1 MVIACAL
8 VVGCGKKGPPLP
20 PLQRLPV
27 APPDLSVAR
36 IDQDV
41 YVRFKVPTA
50 NVDGIAPADVA
61 RVELYAITADRV
73 PQARTPEGLRRLATL
88 IASEVV
94 RNPLPPPP
102 PAQEGQPPPAPL
114 PPAPGIDQGAV
125 VVIRETLTPELRA
138 LAPLP
143 EDADAKQAAQE
154 AQDVPRP
161 LVAPP
166 EAAGPQR
173 YYFAVAVSNR
183 GRYGPLTA
191 IVPAPLGPTSGAP
204 GRPDLD
210 VAETSMSLKWAA
222 PADARGGEEA
232 AAGDLLPSRPIVPGP
247 PPTMYDVYEVPREA
261 PVNASP
267 SVPVA
272 LTPGPIGVREFT
284 KGDIALGAERCFA
297 VRAVDIVSGVHVR
310 GPASEMVCESF
321 ADTFPPGPAQNLEA
335 IATTGVIA
343 LLWESS
349 AAKDLAGYLVL
360 RGEVG
365 SATLTPLNPAPVA
378 VTTFRDETARAGV
391 RYVYAIVAVDTAGNR
406 SPESNRVE
414 ETARE

>member
-73 PQARTPEGLRRLATL
+73 PQARTPERLRRLATL

-102 PAQEGQPPPAPL
+102 PVKEGQPPPAPL

-125 VVIRETLTPELRA
+125 VVVRETLTPELRA
-138 LAPLP
+138 LVPLP
-143 EDADAKQAAQE
+143 EDADATQSAQE
-154 AQDVPRP
+154 EQDVPRP

-191 IVPAPLGPTSGAP
+191 IVPAPLGATSGAP

-210 VAETSMSLKWAA
+210 VTETSMSLKWSA
-222 PADARGGEEA
+222 PADARGGEDA
-232 AAGDLLPSRPIVPGP
+232 PAGDLLPSRPIVPGP
-247 PPTMYDVYEVPREA
+247 PPTTYDIYEVPREA

-272 LTPGPIGVREFT
+272 LTPAPIAGREFT
-284 KGDIALGAERCFA
+284 KGDITLGTERCFA
-297 VRAVDIVSGVHVR
+297 VRPVDIVAGVHVR
-310 GPASEMVCESF
+310 GPASEMACASF
-321 ADTFPPGPAQNLEA
+321 GDTFPPGPAQNLEA

-349 AAKDLAGYLVL
+349 DAKDLAGYLVL

-391 RYVYAIVAVDTAGNR
+391 RYVYAIVAVDKAGNR

-414 ETARE
+414 ETGR